1 MLINYLRILFFLLSS
16 TSSRIIF
23 LILTLFGV
31 TVIVGYVGSIIFSKT
46 KIPDLIWL
54 IVFGFAAAS
63 FGFADRALFLSIA
76 PFLAALAILLILF
89 DSGLN
94 LDFYQMLRGFPRSMV
109 LAFLGMVL
117 STAGVAVFA
126 MYFLEF
132 TLSESLLLCLDF
144 FRDQADVWMC
154 LQSGF

>member
-1 MLINYLRILFFLLSS
+1 MPVDAFSL
-16 TSSRIIF
+16 
-23 LILTLFGV
+23 LTLFGV

-109 LAFLGMVL
+109 LAFLGMIVSVL
-117 STAGVAVFA
+117 GVALFA
-126 MYFLEF
+126 SYFLE
-132 TLSESLLLCLDF
+132 
-144 FRDQADVWMC
+144 
-154 LQSGF
+154 